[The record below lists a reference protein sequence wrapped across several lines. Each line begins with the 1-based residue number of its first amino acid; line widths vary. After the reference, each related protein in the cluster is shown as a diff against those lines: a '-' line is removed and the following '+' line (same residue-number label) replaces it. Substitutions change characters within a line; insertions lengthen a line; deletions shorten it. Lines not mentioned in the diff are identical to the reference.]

1 METLKMETSIKG
13 NNGTAKGTFE
23 LQDWIQ
29 TEGISYY
36 HFTPLMQLQNWT
48 LYPFVLGMCAIGSC
62 FFICIYPISLFQM
75 QHCRTEAFQVH
86 QTVS

>member
-29 TEGISYY
+29 TGGISYY
-36 HFTPLMQLQNWT
+36 HFTPLMQLQNWILCSFSIGCFGYVCNWVMFFY
-48 LYPFVLGMCAIGSC
+48 LYLC
-62 FFICIYPISLFQM
+62 Y
-75 QHCRTEAFQVH
+75 
-86 QTVS
+86 